1 MISEQLKQTILFS
14 FLFLK
19 NLYFFIDIGTNTI
32 YNDEYY
38 THKNVFLFLTGYFFI
53 EIGYLCCLCGSIINR
68 NRYVWNCIVTNLIF
82 IMTGFY
88 FSCSLISMKILFLNV
103 FIFLWYEYMGYMIS
117 VKLLHRSL
125 YKVSKDDFKY
135 ESCGC
140 SICLEDFDKEDCG
153 KLSRF
158 KCYHIYHKSCIEN
171 YQKVSK
177 NTSCPL
183 CRV

>member
-1 MISEQLKQTILFS
+1 MISEQIKETILCS
-14 FLFLK
+14 FLLLK
-19 NLYFFIDIGTNTI
+19 NLYFFIDIGTNNI
-32 YNDEYY
+32 YHDENY
-38 THKNVFLFLTGYFFI
+38 THKNMFLMIMGYFFI
-53 EIGYLCCLCGSIINR
+53 EIGYFSCFCGSFITR
-68 NRYVWNCIVTNLIF
+68 KRYVWNCIFTNLIF
-82 IMTGFY
+82 IMTGIY
-88 FSCSLISMKILFLNV
+88 CGYSLISMKILFLNV
-103 FIFLWYEYMGYMIS
+103 FIFLWYEYMGYIIN

-140 SICLEDFDKEDCG
+140 SICLEDFDRNDCS

-177 NTSCPL
+177 NTTCPL